1 MTPADLLAQFGPR
14 ESMEYDV
21 VIVGAGPAGLAAA
34 IRIKQL
40 DAQLS
45 VVVLEKGAEVG
56 AHTLSG
62 AVMDTRALSEL
73 FPDWQE
79 RGAPITQPVTSEEV
93 LFLSEKSALP
103 TPKLLLP
110 DCLRNHGGYVI
121 SLGAVCKWLAQQAEA
136 LGVDV
141 YPGFV
146 ADEVLFDAQNRVRGD
161 RKSVV

>member
-1 MTPADLLAQFGPR
+1 
-14 ESMEYDV
+14 
-21 VIVGAGPAGLAAA
+21 
-34 IRIKQL
+34 
-40 DAQLS
+40 
-45 VVVLEKGAEVG
+45 
-56 AHTLSG
+56 
-62 AVMDTRALSEL
+62 MDTRAISEL

-93 LFLSEKSALP
+93 LFLSEKSAPP

-110 DCLRNHGGYVI
+110 DCLRNHGGQSVI

-146 ADEVLFDAQNRVRGD
+146 ADEVLFDAQNRVRGIATGNMGLSKD
-161 RKSVV
+161 GQPSSDFQLGITELLGKYTLFAEGALPLGQAAHSALPARCPVRPQLLGNWY